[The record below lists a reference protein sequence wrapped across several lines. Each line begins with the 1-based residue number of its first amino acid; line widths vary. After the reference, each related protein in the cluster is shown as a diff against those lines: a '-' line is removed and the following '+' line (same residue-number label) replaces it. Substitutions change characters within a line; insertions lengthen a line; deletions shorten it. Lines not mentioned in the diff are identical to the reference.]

1 MSIMGIYLDYNA
13 SSPIDSEVLKIM
25 INVYRNHIGNADSRT
40 HTYGDDARKIV
51 ESARK
56 QVAEL
61 LKVTPGEVFFT
72 SGATESNNIAIQGL
86 YDHACESGKKHI
98 VTSTIEHKAIL
109 ETAKEMGRRGFEV
122 DFVDPDVSGRIDP
135 KKIVERIRDDTL
147 LVSIMHVNNETGIIQ
162 PIHEIGE
169 ELAARD
175 ILFHIDA
182 TQSCGKLVKEL
193 QTAKYSMM
201 SFSAHKLEGPQ
212 GIGVLVLRKKNYKL
226 PPVKSIMFGGQQEH
240 GIRPGTVPVALVA
253 GCGKACEI
261 ALNSYEEN
269 SKKLKNIKELILK
282 LLIESGVSYSLNGD
296 QSNCLDNTINICF
309 HGVSSEA
316 LMLSSKQYCS
326 VSNGSA
332 CTSNSYA
339 PSYVLSAMG
348 IPTNQIE
355 NSVRISWGPKTNI
368 DELTEGMTKLLAV
381 VKSFAS

>member
-1 MSIMGIYLDYNA
+1 MSIMSIYLDYNA
-13 SSPIDSEVLKIM
+13 SAPIDSEVLKTM
-25 INVYRNHIGNADSRT
+25 MDVYRNHIGNADSRT
-40 HTYGDDARKIV
+40 HTYGDGAREIVEAARK
-51 ESARK
+51 R
-56 QVAEL
+56 VAEL

-86 YDHACESGKKHI
+86 YDYACKSGKNHI

-109 ETAKEMGRRGFEV
+109 ETVKEMGRRGFEV
-122 DFVDPDVSGRIDP
+122 DLVDPDASGRIDP
-135 KKIVERIRDDTL
+135 RKIFEIVRDNTL
-147 LVSIMHVNNETGIIQ
+147 LVSVMHVNNETGVIQ

-169 ELAARD
+169 ELASRN
-175 ILFHIDA
+175 ILFHVDA

-193 QTAKYSMM
+193 QTLKYSML
-201 SFSAHKLEGPQ
+201 SFSAHKMEGPQ
-212 GIGVLVLRKKNYKL
+212 GIGVLVLRKKSYKL
-226 PPVKSIMFGGQQEH
+226 PPVKPIMFGGQQEH

-261 ALNSYEEN
+261 ALNSHEEN
-269 SKKLKNIKELILK
+269 LKKLKSIKELILK

-332 CTSNSYA
+332 CTSSDYS

-348 IPTNQIE
+348 VPQNQIE
-355 NSVRISWGPKTNI
+355 SSIRISWGPKTNI
-368 DELTEGMTKLLAV
+368 DELTEGMVGLLTV
-381 VKSFAS
+381 VKSLAP